1 MSTISGMST
10 TFNQPNYHGELIQL
24 TPYDTPLLSMA
35 GGLTP
40 GSGMETKA
48 KAFEWQA
55 EDLRSPAIRARLEGA
70 TAPAAE
76 GRARSNYTNQCQ
88 IFQEKVSTSYTEQA
102 AIAGYTTAGVDGGDN
117 PVVDPHSHQVELA
130 LRTIAR
136 DVNYAMWHSVKNAP
150 SDNTVARTMGGLLSV
165 IPASNKSG
173 TIVTGLSSGASDTI
187 AETGTALA
195 NGDRVVFTAPPAEL
209 RYDVAYYVVNKA
221 TDSFKVS
228 LTSGGTAITIANSQ
242 TGIAY
247 VKAATTLTDT
257 LINTVVQSIFDNG
270 GMSEGDT
277 ATMFV
282 SSTQKAKLT
291 AVYAALYGKANT
303 YAGTRNVAGL
313 NLQTLQTD
321 FGLLNVVIERAL
333 PADAIAFASMEQV
346 APVFLNVPGKGV
358 LFEEDLARTGA
369 SFDTQIYGE
378 IGLKYGNPYAH
389 GVIRGLA
396 L

>member
-1 MSTISGMST
+1 MSGITGIST
-10 TFNQPNYHGELIQL
+10 TFALPNYHGELIGL
-24 TPYDTPLLSMA
+24 TPTDTPLLSLA
-35 GGLTP
+35 GGI
-40 GSGMETKA
+40 GGGKETKA
-48 KAFEWQA
+48 PAFEWQA
-55 EDLRSPAIRARLEGA
+55 EDLRAPAIRARLEGA
-70 TAPAAE
+70 DAPTAE
-76 GRARSNYTNQCQ
+76 ARVRTNYTNQCQ
-88 IFQEKVSTSYTEQA
+88 IFQEQVATSYTKQA
-102 AIAGYTTAGVDGGDN
+102 ATAQYTTAKVDGVSN
-117 PVVDPHSHQVELA
+117 PVVDEHAHQVSLA
-130 LRTIAR
+130 LKTIAR

-150 SDNTVARTMGGLLSV
+150 SDNTVARTMGGLLSI
-165 IPASNKSG
+165 IPAGNRSG
-173 TIVTGLSSGASDTI
+173 TVVSGLSTGADTI
-187 AETGTALA
+187 AETGTALS

-209 RYDVAYYVVNKA
+209 RYDIAYYVVNKA

-228 LTSGGTAITIANSQ
+228 LTSGGTAITIATGQS
-242 TGIAY
+242 GIAY

-257 LINTVVQSIFDNG
+257 LINTVAQAIFDNG

-333 PADAIAFASMEQV
+333 PPDAISFASMEQID
-346 APVFLNVPGKGV
+346 PVFLSIPGKGV
-358 LFEEDLARTGA
+358 LFEEALAKTGA
-369 SFDTQIYGE
+369 SEKTQIYGE
-378 IGLKYGNPYAH
+378 IGLSYGNPYAH